1 MVKQEKEVRIAV
13 EYGKQCDCA
22 CRSGRVEVGAPRS
35 RAQWSM
41 IVAWLIGIVLALGEA
56 VALYHAVPG
65 LAAASWLEVKEQTA
79 CEAMQHN
86 YCLGLYG
93 FTIKHDGTF
102 IAGPSDQGIKA
113 EGRIEPEE
121 LEQLEEL
128 IGQLL
133 PSLSSGER
141 ICDNGGPPGIR
152 DHLDIAFAS
161 GPVVRAYDLG
171 GSVGKLCY
179 LGLWDH
185 VRGLHEYLRTLMSR
199 YYPVP
204 FPTH

>member
-22 CRSGRVEVGAPRS
+22 CRNGRVEVGAPRS

-86 YCLGLYG
+86 YWVLGFMASQSSMTGHSLQDHR
-93 FTIKHDGTF
+93 IKGSKLR
-102 IAGPSDQGIKA
+102 AGSNQ
-113 EGRIEPEE
+113 RNWN
-121 LEQLEEL
+121 
-128 IGQLL
+128 
-133 PSLSSGER
+133 SSR
-141 ICDNGGPPGIR
+141 
-152 DHLDIAFAS
+152 S
-161 GPVVRAYDLG
+161 
-171 GSVGKLCY
+171 
-179 LGLWDH
+179 
-185 VRGLHEYLRTLMSR
+185 
-199 YYPVP
+199 
-204 FPTH
+204 